1 MQKVE
6 REGANVINQGLDVV
20 DQPGKYASGKWEEF
34 KQYAAERFGYADKD
48 EKKTA
53 RPKSRP
59 ATPGSDETIG
69 QGNIEGL
76 KGGGSLAASE
86 RSRIR
91 QNKRKLRIART

>member
-6 REGANVINQGLDVV
+6 REGSNVANQALDVI
-20 DQPGKYASGKWEEF
+20 DQPGKYASDKWEEF

-48 EKKTA
+48 DKKTA

-59 ATPGSDETIG
+59 ATPGSDKTIG